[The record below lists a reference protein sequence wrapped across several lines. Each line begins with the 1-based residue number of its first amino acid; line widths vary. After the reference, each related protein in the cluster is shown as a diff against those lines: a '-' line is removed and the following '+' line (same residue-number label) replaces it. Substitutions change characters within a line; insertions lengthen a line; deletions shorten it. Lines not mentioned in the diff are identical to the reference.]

1 MSDQQQELIGEV
13 LGDFVPITEDH
24 PVAQETF
31 DAVKAALEAR
41 AAGETPDIG
50 VVPYTGELQE
60 LQYSGLEVGIIKP
73 GDTVILSTRD
83 RHPHEHLKEFK
94 RRMELELPGVKVV
107 IMDGMRVEAIYR
119 EG

>member
-1 MSDQQQELIGEV
+1 MSDQQQGLIADV
-13 LGDFVPITEDH
+13 LGGFEPIGNDH

-50 VVPYTGELQE
+50 VVPYADELQE
-60 LQYSGLEVGIIKP
+60 LQFSGLEVGIIKP
-73 GDTVILSTRD
+73 GDTLILSTRD
-83 RHPHEHLKEFK
+83 RHPHDHLVKFK
-94 RRMELELPGVKVV
+94 GRMELELPGVKVV